1 MPLPLLIA
9 VGAGG
14 AAMLG
19 INLWPSDT
27 PRPEGIR
34 GDQIYKWFQEGKGP
48 GSGISPI
55 QLAWDKVGKGYD
67 EARDLA
73 EKVLRDSHGVWEG
86 KAADA
91 ARQQISPLAAFADH
105 AKQMAGNTAK
115 AVGQQGT
122 DWHGCKNQLKPV
134 PENPPQNNLGN
145 KLNPFTTDLDREIDK
160 FKADTGDNQRV
171 YAGYGVRTEDNVK
184 SLPTWLTPP
193 EVSGDVSV
201 VKPGP
206 GGPGGPGGGG
216 GFEGGRGGGGGLG
229 GGYGQFGGGGGGGG
243 YGGGA
248 GGGGVGSGGTGGGVG
263 SGGGAGGGSAEIPV
277 VGTGPAYPPR
287 DQTGSAGYVSN
298 EVPISGGGTGG
309 GGGGGYSGG
318 AGGGFGGAVAGGFG
332 PGGGAGG
339 GLGAGGSA
347 GVGRTGGGGFGP
359 AGGRVA
365 GRAGAP
371 GMGGMPMG
379 GAGAG
384 RKEEDEEHERAS
396 FLMETEDIFGDHR
409 SVAPPVIGE

>member
-1 MPLPLLIA
+1 MPLLIA

-55 QLAWDKVGKGYD
+55 QSAWDKVGKGYD

-91 ARQQISPLAAFADH
+91 ARQQLSPLAAFADH

-160 FKADTGDNQRV
+160 FKTDTGDNQRV

-229 GGYGQFGGGGGGGG
+229 GGLGQFGGGGGGYSGG
-243 YGGGA
+243 AGGGGA
-248 GGGGVGSGGTGGGVG
+248 GGGGTGGGG
-263 SGGGAGGGSAEIPV
+263 GGGSAEVPV

-298 EVPISGGGTGG
+298 EVPISGGGAGG
-309 GGGGGYSGG
+309 GPGGGGGYSGG
-318 AGGGFGGAVAGGFG
+318 AGGGGFGGAVPGGFG

-347 GVGRTGGGGFGP
+347 GVGRAGGAGFGP
-359 AGGRVA
+359 AGGGVA
-365 GRAGAP
+365 GRPGAS